1 MGEKVINIPSKRTLV
16 IKMENDK
23 FKLDTDLKE
32 IPVDVVERLLNE
44 VLDTYVSDA
53 VDQIMDDQGVK
64 QIVDENIN
72 KILSDANI
80 KNLFRQV
87 KIYKLCIILLLLALL
102 SLVLK

>member
-1 MGEKVINIPSKRTLV
+1 MREKVINTFSKRTITV
-16 IKMENDK
+16 GMKNGK
-23 FKLDTDLKE
+23 FKLDTDVKE
-32 IPVDVVERLLNE
+32 IPIEVVEELLNE
-44 VLDTYVSDA
+44 ILDTYVSNA
-53 VDQIMDDQGVK
+53 IDQIMDDQGVK

-102 SLVLK
+102 ALVLK

>member
-1 MGEKVINIPSKRTLV
+1 MGEKVINISSKRTLV
-16 IKMENDK
+16 IEMKNGK

-72 KILSDANI
+72 KILSDTNI
-80 KNLFRQV
+80 KNLFRQIR
-87 KIYKLCIILLLLALL
+87 IYKLCIILLLLALL

>member
-1 MGEKVINIPSKRTLV
+1 MGEKVINISSKRTIVLGM
-16 IKMENDK
+16 KNGK

-32 IPVDVVERLLNE
+32 IPTDVVEALLNE
-44 VLDTYVSDA
+44 VLDTCVSDA

-72 KILSDANI
+72 KILSDTNI
-80 KNLFRQV
+80 KNLFRQIR
-87 KIYKLCIILLLLALL
+87 IYKLCIILLLLALL